1 MPTSTLHL
9 MGGKLDLTRLWPARL
24 LVSQQSRVPIKR
36 AKHIY
41 VVEEA
46 HISYKGSCYLVSIVT
61 LTHHLQRWAFCIDEY
76 IVWAG

>member
-36 AKHIY
+36 A
-41 VVEEA
+41 
-46 HISYKGSCYLVSIVT
+46 YKGSCYLVSIVT